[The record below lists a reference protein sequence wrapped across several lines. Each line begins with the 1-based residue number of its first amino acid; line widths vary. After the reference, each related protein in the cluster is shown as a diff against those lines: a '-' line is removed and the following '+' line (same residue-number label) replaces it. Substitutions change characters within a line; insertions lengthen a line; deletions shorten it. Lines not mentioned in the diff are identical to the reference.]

1 MDGGG
6 NGGGVAWWGGSTRGR
21 QIKVKI
27 VVESDLEKWHTRKW
41 EDGEGQKNPP
51 WPLCLS
57 DHVTEIPLP
66 SAVIM
71 ITLLSSSSSASFLF
85 LPHTL
90 SVYRVPSCSFLLAF
104 LTD

>member
-6 NGGGVAWWGGSTRGR
+6 RGGGVAWCGGSARGR

-27 VVESDLEKWHTRKW
+27 VVESDLEKWHTGKW
-41 EDGEGQKNPP
+41 EDGEGQKNPL
-51 WPLCLS
+51 WLLGLS

-71 ITLLSSSSSASFLF
+71 ITLLSSSSSASFPLSLF
-85 LPHTL
+85 C
-90 SVYRVPSCSFLLAF
+90 RMPSCSFLPAF